1 MRGTATPICASRSR
15 MRGSAGAGAPRST
28 VTRTISEPAR
38 ASAADWSA
46 VASTSAVSVLV
57 IDCTTIGAW
66 PPMTTPPT
74 STGMQTRRELREL
87 IIIAPYCALM
97 PYSILARL
105 HDAPFLLLAAERGG
119 EDCGGEKKRQHPHKP
134 GAARRVK
141 PQPTEEPQPHDTA
154 T

>member
-15 MRGSAGAGAPRST
+15 MRGTALAASSRST

-38 ASAADWSA
+38 ASAAAWSA
-46 VASTSAVSVLV
+46 RASPAAGSVLV
-57 IDCTTIGAW
+57 IDCTTMGAW

-119 EDCGGEKKRQHPHKP
+119 EDGGEEK
-134 GAARRVK
+134 
-141 PQPTEEPQPHDTA
+141 
-154 T
+154 